1 MKKRCLSLLL
11 TLCLLAALAVP
22 AFAQEAEKQPTLQPA
37 SEHPSVLLNTPA
49 VEIPAV
55 RAEIEPMCVPHASMR
70 SLSIARGYEGYL
82 YYSLYR
88 GTYSGTYGYS
98 IEVYRGTS
106 ITEANYVGGYADG
119 YTSAEPQLLEL
130 SLDSALTSTLS
141 AGTYTVVST
150 VLVAVNG
157 EARAVSGTETKT
169 QIQVVNDPIPLQ
181 GVYMESVKDV
191 MYLDPGQEITTRVA
205 FSPANTTAR
214 RNYELSISNES
225 VFSALDFGND
235 ITIRAEQPGS
245 TTFYVLL
252 GGYMGGF
259 RLIVRG
265 YTASMAQKEQTL
277 HEGSSAKLSFTV
289 SPDDGQTKAVWSSN
303 DPQIVSVAQDGII
316 TALREGSTIVNASLT
331 FPDGRTGLA
340 SCPVTVTPHTGDVL
354 SEQAPTASRDGWQQ
368 INCTVCGHE
377 ATHILSRRFLDLDGT
392 QWYADGVDDIV
403 DRGLMNGTGPVTFEP
418 DSTMTRAMLVT
429 VLWRSAGSPNEGT
442 NGFTDVPADQWYT
455 QAVAWAAQNG
465 IVNGVGNN
473 KFDPDAKITR
483 EQLAAVLYR
492 YAGKVGMDV
501 TARADL
507 KLFPD
512 ADSVSAYATDAL
524 SWCVANGIVNGTLEH
539 GTAYLDPQ
547 GSATRA
553 QVATLMS
560 RYLKLTEA

>member
-1 MKKRCLSLLL
+1 MKS
-11 TLCLLAALAVP
+11 
-22 AFAQEAEKQPTLQPA
+22 
-37 SEHPSVLLNTPA
+37 
-49 VEIPAV
+49 
-55 RAEIEPMCVPHASMR
+55 
-70 SLSIARGYEGYL
+70 
-82 YYSLYR
+82 
-88 GTYSGTYGYS
+88 
-98 IEVYRGTS
+98 EVYRGTS

-157 EARAVSGTETKT
+157 EARPVSGTETKT
-169 QIQVVNDPIPLQ
+169 QIQVVNNPIPLQ

-214 RNYELSISNES
+214 RNYELSISNQS

-340 SCPVTVTPHTGDVL
+340 SCAVTVTPHTGDVL

-512 ADSVSAYATDAL
+512 AGSVSAYATDAL

>member
-49 VEIPAV
+49 VEIPA
-55 RAEIEPMCVPHASMR
+55 
-70 SLSIARGYEGYL
+70 
-82 YYSLYR
+82 
-88 GTYSGTYGYS
+88 
-98 IEVYRGTS
+98 
-106 ITEANYVGGYADG
+106 
-119 YTSAEPQLLEL
+119 
-130 SLDSALTSTLS
+130 
-141 AGTYTVVST
+141 
-150 VLVAVNG
+150 
-157 EARAVSGTETKT
+157 
-169 QIQVVNDPIPLQ
+169 
-181 GVYMESVKDV
+181 
-191 MYLDPGQEITTRVA
+191 
-205 FSPANTTAR
+205 
-214 RNYELSISNES
+214 
-225 VFSALDFGND
+225 
-235 ITIRAEQPGS
+235 
-245 TTFYVLL
+245 
-252 GGYMGGF
+252 
-259 RLIVRG
+259 
-265 YTASMAQKEQTL
+265 
-277 HEGSSAKLSFTV
+277 
-289 SPDDGQTKAVWSSN
+289 
-303 DPQIVSVAQDGII
+303 
-316 TALREGSTIVNASLT
+316 
-331 FPDGRTGLA
+331 
-340 SCPVTVTPHTGDVL
+340 
-354 SEQAPTASRDGWQQ
+354 
-368 INCTVCGHE
+368 
-377 ATHILSRRFLDLDGT
+377 
-392 QWYADGVDDIV
+392 

-512 ADSVSAYATDAL
+512 AGSVSAYATDAL

>member
-1 MKKRCLSLLL
+1 M
-11 TLCLLAALAVP
+11 
-22 AFAQEAEKQPTLQPA
+22 
-37 SEHPSVLLNTPA
+37 
-49 VEIPAV
+49 
-55 RAEIEPMCVPHASMR
+55 
-70 SLSIARGYEGYL
+70 
-82 YYSLYR
+82 
-88 GTYSGTYGYS
+88 
-98 IEVYRGTS
+98 
-106 ITEANYVGGYADG
+106 
-119 YTSAEPQLLEL
+119 
-130 SLDSALTSTLS
+130 
-141 AGTYTVVST
+141 
-150 VLVAVNG
+150 
-157 EARAVSGTETKT
+157 SGTETKT
-169 QIQVVNDPIPLQ
+169 QIQVVNNPIPLQ

-316 TALREGSTIVNASLT
+316 TALREGSTIINASLT

-340 SCPVTVTPHTGDVL
+340 SCAVTVTPHTGDVL

-473 KFDPDAKITR
+473 KFDPGRQDHPRAAGRRPVPLCREGRYGRHRARRSQALPGCRQRQRLCHGRPELVRSQRHRQRHAGARHGLSGPAGLRHARSGRHAHVPLSQAHGSITEKSR
-483 EQLAAVLYR
+483 RPSNRAASCFFCCNALY
-492 YAGKVGMDV
+492 
-501 TARADL
+501 
-507 KLFPD
+507 
-512 ADSVSAYATDAL
+512 
-524 SWCVANGIVNGTLEH
+524 
-539 GTAYLDPQ
+539 
-547 GSATRA
+547 
-553 QVATLMS
+553 
-560 RYLKLTEA
+560 

>member
-1 MKKRCLSLLL
+1 M
-11 TLCLLAALAVP
+11 
-22 AFAQEAEKQPTLQPA
+22 
-37 SEHPSVLLNTPA
+37 
-49 VEIPAV
+49 
-55 RAEIEPMCVPHASMR
+55 
-70 SLSIARGYEGYL
+70 
-82 YYSLYR
+82 
-88 GTYSGTYGYS
+88 
-98 IEVYRGTS
+98 
-106 ITEANYVGGYADG
+106 
-119 YTSAEPQLLEL
+119 
-130 SLDSALTSTLS
+130 
-141 AGTYTVVST
+141 ST

-157 EARAVSGTETKT
+157 EARPVSGTETKT

-235 ITIRAEQPGS
+235 ITIRAEQPGT

-259 RLIVRG
+259 RLTVRG
-265 YTASMAQKEQTL
+265 YTASMAPL
-277 HEGSSAKLSFTV
+277 
-289 SPDDGQTKAVWSSN
+289 
-303 DPQIVSVAQDGII
+303 IVSVAQDGII
-316 TALREGSTIVNASLT
+316 TALREGSTIINASLT

-340 SCPVTVTPHTGDVL
+340 SCAVTVTPHTGDVL

-512 ADSVSAYATDAL
+512 AGSVSAYATDAL